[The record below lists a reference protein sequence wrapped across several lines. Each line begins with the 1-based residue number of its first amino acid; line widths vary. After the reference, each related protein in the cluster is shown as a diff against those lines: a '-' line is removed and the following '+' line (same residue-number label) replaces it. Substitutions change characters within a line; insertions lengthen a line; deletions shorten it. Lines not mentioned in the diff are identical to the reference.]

1 VSSGYDVLKPNPPV
15 AVKSLMEQ
23 YNGLS
28 NADRYLAYTFVV
40 NENFVT
46 KESYKLMLQ
55 LYVADLTRIIYEAPT
70 SKEPLIVYRGTDHD
84 IYKGVKG
91 NIFKSTQIMSTA
103 YLPKHAM
110 QYARGKKGILT
121 RITIPPGKPSLFI
134 APVNK
139 YGAHGEYEVVL
150 PPGDF
155 EITGRSK
162 KTQVFAN
169 KFVSARVTDLK
180 ML

>member
-1 VSSGYDVLKPNPPV
+1 M
-15 AVKSLMEQ
+15 AVKSLMDQ
-23 YNGLS
+23 YNTLS

-55 LYVADLTRIIYEAPT
+55 MYVIDFTRIIREAPT
-70 SKEPLIVYRGTDHD
+70 STEPIIVYRGTDHD
-84 IYKGVKG
+84 IYKNIKG
-91 NIFKSTQIMSTA
+91 NIFKSTQFMSAA
-103 YLPKHAM
+103 YLPRHAM
-110 QYARGKKGILT
+110 QYARGKNGVLT

-139 YGAHGEYEVVL
+139 YGAHGEYEIVL

-155 EITGRSK
+155 EILGRSK
-162 KTQVFAN
+162 KTQVFIDN